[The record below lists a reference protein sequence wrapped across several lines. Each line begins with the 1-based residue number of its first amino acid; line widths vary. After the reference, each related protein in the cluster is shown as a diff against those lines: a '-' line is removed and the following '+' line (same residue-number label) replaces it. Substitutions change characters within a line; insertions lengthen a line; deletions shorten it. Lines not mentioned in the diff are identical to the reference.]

1 MIAWPCML
9 KLDGDDEL
17 IYLDSLQ
24 SFNFECRDLIFS
36 DDDYVIDSLG
46 YCYLIE
52 TMFGEFGLTKEG
64 RAVSMDE
71 VTNLIRAHEFN
82 KASVCITK
90 IHFLTVSEAIGSLAS

>member
-24 SFNFECRDLIFS
+24 NFNSECRDLIFS

-46 YCYLIE
+46 YCYLID
-52 TMFGEFGLTKEG
+52 TISGELGLTKEG
-64 RAVSMDE
+64 RALSTDE